1 MNKLNFSESD
11 VKNAVK
17 AVALHRQGKTDESDQ
32 YEDDISLQPVPQDL
46 WDIAHAIVDSL
57 A

>member
-1 MNKLNFSESD
+1 MNKLRFSESD

-17 AVALHRQGKTDESDQ
+17 AVALSRQGKTDESDQ
-32 YEDDISLQPVPQDL
+32 YEDSITLQPVPQDL
-46 WDIAHAIVDSL
+46 RDIAHAIVDNL

>member
-1 MNKLNFSESD
+1 MNKLSFSESD

-17 AVALHRQGKTDESDQ
+17 AVALSRQGKTDESDL

-46 WDIAHAIVDSL
+46 WDVAHAIVDSL